1 MNTGQARGACHG
13 VAFYPSL
20 LNNFHL
26 PNVVEKICTEKCWLF
41 PQRLN
46 LSIITES
53 MEFLLSMQLQLVS
66 TVRFYSQCLIFCTVI
81 EKGSR

>member
-26 PNVVEKICTEKCWLF
+26 PNVVEKICTEKMLVVPSKVKPF
-41 PQRLN
+41 HYNRIHGI
-46 LSIITES
+46 SIIHAVETSIDRKILQS
-53 MEFLLSMQLQLVS
+53 MPNIL
-66 TVRFYSQCLIFCTVI
+66 YSY
-81 EKGSR
+81 